1 MTIRAVQSR
10 DNRRTSYERFAD
22 RYPDFILTLGD
33 LRHYRDRE
41 LKKLRALP
49 RSGQR
54 DRVRKLLRS
63 ERLALLY
70 AYEAMRRVRPLHR
83 VAPEDI
89 HALAGRCDPFL
100 RTIEG
105 VKRLTVPAGHRDR
118 IVQSFGPLKRLHQ
131 MMVADVLVNLHP
143 PREEQSLFNGGMPT
157 ALKAIEA
164 AFREGFTHAVEVDFT
179 DFYGSVRH
187 ERLAGMLHPLPASVT
202 DNVVWDFACRRGPDD
217 EIALPLCEDHPSL
230 SGLVGLSL
238 GAATSPIVGERII
251 GLLLDIAQP
260 GKVVTYADNL
270 LVLGRDEEEVMA
282 RAEHLREC
290 ASRLEAG
297 PLRLR
302 IGDASSFLHTQG
314 VEFAKQW
321 ARHIRHRLDWSPGW
335 QKRAEHCVADAIDRP
350 TMDQIDAAERKVIQ
364 WRRSYPLWR
373 TGDSWLR
380 DRLAELATI
389 RYYRDASPE
398 HHTAAQLAVT
408 VAFIASSDHVDV
420 ADVIPDGHTRA
431 ELDRR
436 QRLICDARSLVEQI
450 RSAGQTAAA

>member
-1 MTIRAVQSR
+1 MAIRAVHSR
-10 DNRRTSYERFAD
+10 DNRRTSYQRFAALH
-22 RYPDFILTLGD
+22 PDFIATLGD
-33 LRHYRDRE
+33 LRHYRNRA
-41 LKKLRALP
+41 LTKLRALP
-49 RSGQR
+49 PSDQR

-83 VAPEDI
+83 VAPSDI
-89 HALAGRCDPFL
+89 HALAGRCDPFA

-105 VKRLTVPAGHRDR
+105 VTRLTIPAGHRSR

-131 MMVADVLVNLHP
+131 MMVADVLANLHP

-164 AFREGFTHAVEVDFT
+164 AFREGCTHAVEVDCI
-179 DFYGSVRH
+179 DFYGSVRR

-202 DNVVWDFACRRGPDD
+202 DNVVWDFACRRGPND

-238 GAATSPIVGERII
+238 GAATSLIVGERII
-251 GLLLDIAQP
+251 SLLLDAAQP

-270 LVLGRDEEEVMA
+270 LVLGRDEGEVLA
-282 RAEHLREC
+282 RAEHLREH

-302 IGDASSFLHTQG
+302 IGQASSFLHANG

-321 ARHIRHRLDWSPGW
+321 AHHIRHRLNWSPGM
-335 QKRAEHCVADAIDRP
+335 QKRAEHRIADNPEPA
-350 TMDQIDAAERKVIQ
+350 TMQEIDAAERKVIQ
-364 WRRSYPLWR
+364 WRRLYPLWK

-398 HHTAAQLAVT
+398 HHIAAQHAIV
-408 VAFIASSDHVDV
+408 VAFITSQDHVDV
-420 ADVIPDGHTRA
+420 ADVIPDGNTSVQLLRC
-431 ELDRR
+431 R
-436 QRLICDARSLVEQI
+436 RLIDETRLLVESV
-450 RSAGQTAAA
+450 RSTN